1 MIPDILDVTFHF
13 VSYLYLL
20 IINIRFLGGS
30 KLWHI
35 KRVSGYIFCTRKN
48 GMSIVISSISC
59 QVRWHQILP
68 DVTLHL
74 VSCVYILIINIRFS
88 LSKLWHIKRVAGYLF
103 YTRNNLMHFIISSI
117 ICHVRCFQISCF
129 ISSDTCTFWLSISYI
144 LFFEKKNRAYKT
156 SS

>member
-1 MIPDILDVTFHF
+1 MGIYFGQKEILYTKLYKASSARSDDTNYLQISRLISPATYTFWL
-13 VSYLYLL
+13 SICRLL
-20 IINIRFLGGS
+20 S
-30 KLWHI
+30 KFWHI
-35 KRVSGYIFCTRKN
+35 KRVAGYIFCTGKN

-117 ICHVRCFQISCF
+117 ICHDR
-129 ISSDTCTFWLSISYI
+129 WY
-144 LFFEKKNRAYKT
+144 
-156 SS
+156 